1 MALSFRTPTPL
12 EYFACLVASD
22 EQFPLLEA
30 AASLA
35 MDEYPELDVQQVP
48 GAVDHLLARLKR
60 RLASTEDLTQR
71 FDALNRLLFG
81 DLGFAGNLNHY
92 DDPENSYLHTVL
104 RTRRGIPV
112 SLAVLWL
119 ELAGGIGLDAHGVG
133 FPGHFLV
140 RAQLPQ
146 GPVLLDPFTGQLPSR
161 EDLSERLEPLRPAGQ
176 AMQVSGSVPERYLQA
191 VTPRAIVARMLH
203 NLKAI
208 HRAQED
214 WTRMLSTQNRL
225 VALLPQAWEEFRDRG
240 LVHAELGDVEHAV
253 RDLETY
259 LSHAG
264 TRPDRGAIEDRLAD
278 LRGELRD

>member
-1 MALSFRTPTPL
+1 
-12 EYFACLVASD
+12 
-22 EQFPLLEA
+22 
-30 AASLA
+30 
-35 MDEYPELDVQQVP
+35 
-48 GAVDHLLARLKR
+48 
-60 RLASTEDLTQR
+60 
-71 FDALNRLLFG
+71 
-81 DLGFAGNLNHY
+81 
-92 DDPENSYLHTVL
+92 
-104 RTRRGIPV
+104 
-112 SLAVLWL
+112 VLWL

-176 AMQVSGSVPERYLQA
+176 AMQASGSVPERYLQA
-191 VTPRAIVARMLH
+191 VTPRAIVARMLR
-203 NLKAI
+203 NLKGI

-214 WTRMLSTQNRL
+214 WARMLSTQNRL

-264 TRPDRGAIEDRLAD
+264 TRPDRGAIKDRLAD
-278 LRGELRD
+278 LRGEMRG